1 MANRTIRQ
9 GNEAIPP
16 MGKSTVPV
24 LFSLKNVQPLIL
36 AASPASPSK
45 DKTPTIGM
53 AKASVA
59 SPSALASSATA
70 SSEPNKPAFEDT
82 VVLSRPTKVP
92 YGGQIL
98 RTVGTVLL
106 ILLVIVVVRMSV
118 PVGSKD
124 AKIAAQ
130 NSASDASADQQK
142 TTKAE
147 ETSTSQVIVPPLPE
161 LVVSPADVRPK
172 DESMLLSPSHELERG
187 LSGGEANLHR
197 ESSSV
202 ERESFSAIE
211 LNSSPVPTL
220 LAAAPAPTPPSPVDN
235 PDFPKSL
242 QVERPVVPWPSLSE
256 SNATERNE
264 TVVQPYTNAPAEEV
278 PPYTPALPELH
289 SANDVRE
296 TSTPNLDSMADLITL
311 YRNAR
316 GNTESS
322 SNIPARQVPSG
333 SSATQAQTTSFA
345 PQSPTPYIPTTPYA
359 PLSSATNWP
368 TSPNAIPSSQV
379 GSVTRSDALPTT
391 APVNNN
397 SLPMSG
403 QSYPPSQKTYE
414 PLTVPAYEQPSN
426 ASGLSQNGMNRYQ
439 ATLIRQPDG
448 GSSVPIT
455 QPKQPYT
462 PVGPTATGTT
472 GASFG
477 YPPINVPSN

>member
-1 MANRTIRQ
+1 
-9 GNEAIPP
+9 

-36 AASPASPSK
+36 GASPVSPSK
-45 DKTPTIGM
+45 DKTPTTDI
-53 AKASVA
+53 AKASAA
-59 SPSALASSATA
+59 SPSTPASSALASSG
-70 SSEPNKPAFEDT
+70 PHKPALEDT
-82 VVLSRPTKVP
+82 TVLSRPTKVP

-98 RTVGTVLL
+98 RTSGTVLL
-106 ILLVIVVVRMSV
+106 ILLVILVVRMSV
-118 PVGSKD
+118 PGGSKD

-130 NSASDASADQQK
+130 NSASDTSTDQQK

-147 ETSTSQVIVPPLPE
+147 ETSTSQVIVPPLPQS
-161 LVVSPADVRPK
+161 VVSSVDIRPK
-172 DESMLLSPSHELERG
+172 DDGILISSTKELERG
-187 LSGGEANLHR
+187 LSGGDANLQR
-197 ESSSV
+197 ESSFV
-202 ERESFSAIE
+202 ERESLKRESLTGIE
-211 LNSSPVPTL
+211 LSSSPVPTL
-220 LAAAPAPTPPSPVDN
+220 LAAAPAPATAPSADN
-235 PDFPKSL
+235 PAFPSSL

-256 SNATERNE
+256 SSANERNE
-264 TVVQPYTNAPAEEV
+264 MVVQPYTNAPPDEV
-278 PPYTPALPELH
+278 PPYTLASPELH

-316 GNTESS
+316 GNTASS
-322 SNIPARQVPSG
+322 GNMPARQVPSG

-345 PQSPTPYIPTTPYA
+345 PQSPSPYIPTTPYA

-368 TSPNAIPSSQV
+368 ASSNAIPSSQV
-379 GSVTRSDALPTT
+379 GSVTRSEALPAT

-403 QSYPPSQKTYE
+403 QSYPPSQKNYE

-439 ATLIRQPDG
+439 APVIRQPDG
-448 GSSVPIT
+448 GSSAPIT
-455 QPKQPYT
+455 QPKLPYT

-472 GASFG
+472 GSSFG